1 MQIKSEV
8 YKDWKPAHW
17 TQGVK
22 MSKYFHLHQGR
33 VTVYATGIY
42 LIYAQV
48 LRRQTS
54 KTFFF
59 FPKNRKRKI
68 ICSFTF
74 QIQYSNLQEV
84 NGFGVYRNNDVVV
97 QCITTS
103 THPDKQ
109 EIKSNTCGIST
120 TILLQS
126 NDSVSIKDLH
136 HGRYVVLTPEKSYF
150 GLVLLSPFKN

>member
-59 FPKNRKRKI
+59 SRKTER
-68 ICSFTF
+68 
-74 QIQYSNLQEV
+74 
-84 NGFGVYRNNDVVV
+84 
-97 QCITTS
+97 
-103 THPDKQ
+103 
-109 EIKSNTCGIST
+109 
-120 TILLQS
+120 
-126 NDSVSIKDLH
+126 
-136 HGRYVVLTPEKSYF
+136 EKLF
-150 GLVLLSPFKN
+150 VLLPFRYNIRIFKKSTVLVSTGTMMLSYSA

>member
-48 LRRQTS
+48 LRTNIQIL
-54 KTFFF
+54 FF
-59 FPKNRKRKI
+59 FPKTER
-68 ICSFTF
+68 
-74 QIQYSNLQEV
+74 
-84 NGFGVYRNNDVVV
+84 
-97 QCITTS
+97 
-103 THPDKQ
+103 
-109 EIKSNTCGIST
+109 
-120 TILLQS
+120 
-126 NDSVSIKDLH
+126 
-136 HGRYVVLTPEKSYF
+136 EKLF
-150 GLVLLSPFKN
+150 VLLPFRYNIRIFKKSTVLVSTGTMMLSYSA

>member
-1 MQIKSEV
+1 MLHKGQQSQNASI
-8 YKDWKPAHW
+8 A
-17 TQGVK
+17 TAGTI
-22 MSKYFHLHQGR
+22 SKYFHLNQGR
-33 VTVYATGIY
+33 VTVSTSEID

-48 LRRQTS
+48 TEDDYMSLLSNKFLTHVLL
-54 KTFFF
+54 
-59 FPKNRKRKI
+59 
-68 ICSFTF
+68 F
-74 QIQYSNLQEV
+74 QIQYSNVQEV
-84 NGFGVYRNNDVVV
+84 NGFSVFRNNESVV

-103 THPDKQ
+103 THPDKH

-126 NDSVSIKDLH
+126 NDSVCIKDLH